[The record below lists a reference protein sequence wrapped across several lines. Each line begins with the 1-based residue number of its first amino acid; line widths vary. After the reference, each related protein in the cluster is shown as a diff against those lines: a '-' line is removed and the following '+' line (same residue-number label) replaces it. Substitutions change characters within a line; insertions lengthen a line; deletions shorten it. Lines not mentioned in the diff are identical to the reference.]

1 MPRRRSELC
10 RGKQPLVGICEET
23 WEQVE
28 KRETEE
34 EEGEVGGH
42 GLAGWALPFHG
53 LKCVSLHRNYTGP
66 SETVGPKLRASGLC
80 SPTQS

>member
-1 MPRRRSELC
+1 
-10 RGKQPLVGICEET
+10 
-23 WEQVE
+23 
-28 KRETEE
+28 
-34 EEGEVGGH
+34 
-42 GLAGWALPFHG
+42 LPFHG